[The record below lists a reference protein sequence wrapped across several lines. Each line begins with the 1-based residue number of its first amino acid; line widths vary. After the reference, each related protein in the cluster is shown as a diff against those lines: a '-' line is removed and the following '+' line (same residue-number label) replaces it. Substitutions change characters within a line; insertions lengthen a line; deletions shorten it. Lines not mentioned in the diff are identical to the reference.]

1 MKTRHSK
8 ILEYITEHGKTEV
21 SVLSDKL
28 QASTVT
34 IRKDLDYLEERGMLK
49 RERGFAVPNDPGD
62 IFYRMAFHADKKQ
75 RIARTAAA
83 YIENGET
90 VMIESGSTC
99 TLLAEELARPKKSVT
114 IVTNSVCL
122 AEYVRSYSNIQLILL
137 GGILQTPSQSLV
149 GPLTRQAAEAFHV
162 DKIFTGIDGYSR
174 SFGFTGDD
182 LTRADTLHAMIA
194 SARHVYVLTDSEK
207 VRHPGAVSFLQL
219 DQVYE
224 IITDEGIS
232 PEEKSFLESQNIR
245 ITIADN

>member
-34 IRKDLDYLEERGMLK
+34 IRKDLDYLEECGMLK

-99 TLLAEELARPKKSVT
+99 TLLAEELARTKKSVT

-137 GGILQTPSQSLV
+137 LSLI
-149 GPLTRQAAEAFHV
+149 H
-162 DKIFTGIDGYSR
+162 I
-174 SFGFTGDD
+174 
-182 LTRADTLHAMIA
+182 
-194 SARHVYVLTDSEK
+194 
-207 VRHPGAVSFLQL
+207 
-219 DQVYE
+219 
-224 IITDEGIS
+224 
-232 PEEKSFLESQNIR
+232 
-245 ITIADN
+245 